1 MQRIYVIVIC
11 LLTGLLS
18 GLLPAQQGAAKPK
31 RINKIIELWEQGQ
44 PVYYVHS
51 QGGYEEGV
59 KMALTW
65 ADYINYEME
74 HGLFDLG
81 QLREFMRG
89 LVAGGPTRS
98 GHRTPAVIV
107 TLPVGGLDEATI
119 RNNYWVFQQTVATGV
134 HGILLCHA
142 RSAEGVA
149 RFVESVRFPFYK
161 IGVGPGKLREGLRGS
176 GSQIY
181 PSTIWGISEQEYLER
196 SDVWPLNPKG
206 EIILG
211 LKIEDRYAV
220 ANAKETVKVPGI
232 SFAEWGGGDMSFSY
246 GYVKYPGYPLP
257 PDMAKARAAV
267 WEACK
272 SAKLFRLEG
281 ADENNVEEQIKDG
294 MMIISAGAHPGAAEK
309 GRRFTKRSMPW

>member
-1 MQRIYVIVIC
+1 MKRISILVTF
-11 LLTGLLS
+11 LLINLS
-18 GLLPAQQGAAKPK
+18 GELAGQQGVPKPK

-44 PVYYVHS
+44 PVYYIHS
-51 QGGYEEGV
+51 QGGYQEGL
-59 KMALTW
+59 KMAQTW

-81 QLREFMRG
+81 ELREFMRG
-89 LVAGGPTRS
+89 LVAGGPTKS

-142 RSAEGVA
+142 RSPEGVA
-149 RFVESVRFPFYK
+149 RFVESVRFPFFK
-161 IGVGPGKLREGLRGS
+161 IGVGPGKLNEGLRGS

-181 PSTIWGISEQEYLER
+181 PAQIWGISEQEYLER

-211 LKIEDRYAV
+211 LKIEDRHAV
-220 ANAKETVKVPGI
+220 ANARETVRVPGI

-246 GYVKYPGYPLP
+246 GYSKFPGFPLP
-257 PDMAKARAAV
+257 ADMAKARDLV

-281 ADENNVEEQIKDG
+281 ADETNVEQQIREG
-294 MMIISAGAHPGAAEK
+294 IMIISAGAHPGAAEK

>member
-1 MQRIYVIVIC
+1 MKRMAP
-11 LLTGLLS
+11 LAAGLL
-18 GLLPAQQGAAKPK
+18 LAAVTLPGETNPPKPK
-31 RINKIIELWEQGQ
+31 RINKVIELWEQGQ
-44 PVYYVHS
+44 PVYYEHG
-51 QGGYEEGV
+51 QGGYDEGV
-59 KMALTW
+59 RMAKTF

-107 TLPVGGLDEATI
+107 TLPVGAIDEAAI
-119 RNNYWVFQQTVATGV
+119 RNNYWVFQQTLAAGV

-142 RSAEGVA
+142 RSPEGVQ
-149 RFVESVRFPFYK
+149 RFVESVRFPFFK
-161 IGVGPGKLREGLRGS
+161 IGVGEGPGKLREGLRGS

-181 PSTIWGISEQEYLER
+181 PAKIWGIPELEYLER

-211 LKIEDRYAV
+211 LKIEDRFAV
-220 ANAKETVKVPGI
+220 ANAMKTVKVPGL

-246 GYVKYPGYPLP
+246 GYPKFPGFPLP
-257 PDMAKARAAV
+257 PEMAKARDAV
-267 WEACK
+267 WAACK

-281 ADENNVEEQIKDG
+281 ADEGNVEQQIRDG
-294 MMIISAGAHPGAAEK
+294 IMIISAGANPGAAEK
-309 GRRFTKRSMPW
+309 GRRFSKRAMPW